1 MIKPKVYHATL
12 TANTPYTFQ
21 FDVDGSLFIV
31 KNFTDATLSV
41 SYGNEIDSNSY
52 QLIPKQFMQQI
63 SSTLNTTPETET
75 DKMTVLSSSAGIVE
89 VQILEY

>member
-41 SYGNEIDSNSY
+41 SYGDEIDSNSY

-75 DKMTVLSSSAGIVE
+75 DKMTVLSSSEGIVE

>member
-31 KNFTDATLSV
+31 KNFTDAMLSV
-41 SYGNEIDSNSY
+41 SYGDEIDSNSY

-75 DKMTVLSSSAGIVE
+75 DKMTVLSSSEGIVE

>member
-41 SYGNEIDSNSY
+41 SYGDEIDSNSY